1 MHPTRHLQQFILTEV
16 TPGEHVPAPLDDVC
30 ILCIVN
36 DYGIQA
42 LHVQCRLSGGGHR
55 QEERLLDLT
64 LEKWSDH
71 PNRLT
76 AMVECGVQSLP
87 LRSDL
92 CSDSFDLRA
101 RR

>member
-1 MHPTRHLQQFILTEV
+1 MDPTRHLQQFIRTEV
-16 TPGEHVPAPLDDVC
+16 TPGEHVTAALDNVC
-30 ILCIVN
+30 ILGIVN
-36 DYGIQA
+36 HYGVQA

-76 AMVECGVQSLP
+76 AMVECGIQALP

-92 CSDSFDLRA
+92 CSDSFDLCA